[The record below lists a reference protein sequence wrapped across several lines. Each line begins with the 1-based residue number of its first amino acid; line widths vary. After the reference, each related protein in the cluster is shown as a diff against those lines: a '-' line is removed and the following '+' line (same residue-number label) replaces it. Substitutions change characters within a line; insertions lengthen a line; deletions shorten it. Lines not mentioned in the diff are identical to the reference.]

1 MEFTLYGKG
10 SAMNWY
16 NSHNDW
22 RLLNLKQAKAFWSH
36 YVYMN
41 DAGTIALADH
51 SIRNLKDPGSTDDGL
66 LTWTYDKLSIAN
78 KKGNPLIYV
87 PVYMKDRRTSSVV
100 TCFATV
106 VVMAQASGVQ
116 VHEIL
121 PELALTEEEVA

>member
-1 MEFTLYGKG
+1 
-10 SAMNWY
+10 MNWY
-16 NSHNDW
+16 NLHDSW
-22 RLLNLKQAKAFWSH
+22 RLLNHKQAKAFWSH

-66 LTWTYDKLSIAN
+66 LTWTYDRLTIAN
-78 KKGNPLIYV
+78 KKGSPLIYV